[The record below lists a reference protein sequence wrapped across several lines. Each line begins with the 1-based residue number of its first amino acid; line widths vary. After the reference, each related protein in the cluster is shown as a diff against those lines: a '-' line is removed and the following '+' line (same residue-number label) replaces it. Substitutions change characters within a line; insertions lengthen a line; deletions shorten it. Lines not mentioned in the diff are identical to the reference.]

1 MFPKKSTPLL
11 ILCAI
16 ACTSTLRAV
25 DGRQV
30 FNTNCASCHG
40 VDGKARTPAGKA
52 LGAKDLCASKLSD
65 AEIEKQITNGVQD
78 ASGKQRMPAFKSRL
92 TAEEI
97 TALVAHVKTFR
108 N

>member
-1 MFPKKSTPLL
+1 MKILL
-11 ILCAI
+11 CLVLAAGCFA
-16 ACTSTLRAV
+16 STLPAA
-25 DGRQV
+25 DGRQL
-30 FNTNCASCHG
+30 FGTHCASCHG
-40 VDGKARTPAGKA
+40 MDGKARTPAGKA
-52 LGAKDLCASKLSD
+52 LGAKDLCASKLTD